1 MDDIRSFDVKSLRKV
16 KTSVKTVDGRQF
28 EEVRDSKGEPRIVS
42 TPRFDGSMGFVPDL
56 KPDLQH
62 KDTIA
67 PVPLYDNGLG
77 SVLLFEARAGALRTL
92 VRKQAYDGELVSVV
106 CRACGGADETIA
118 HIVTECPQLSPSSS
132 NTDLAAALGF
142 VDTGD
147 VVDYAADAAA
157 DWCLLRSLAVTHVVN
172 AVATTVPNFHED
184 RGLTYLALELLDLPD
199 FTLTLDTIDK
209 VCDFIDEALSSG
221 GSVLVH
227 CNAGVSRSCALVLA
241 FLILR
246 RGMDLREALERAR
259 TARPVVRPNDGF
271 LRQLKELQKSVR
283 PSTQSPS
290 S

>member
-56 KPDLQH
+56 KPDLQVGEV
-62 KDTIA
+62 I
-67 PVPLYDNGLG
+67 PGLHIG
-77 SVLLFEARAGALRTL
+77 S
-92 VRKQAYDGELVSVV
+92 Q
-106 CRACGGADETIA
+106 
-118 HIVTECPQLSPSSS
+118 
-132 NTDLAAALGF
+132 
-142 VDTGD
+142 
-147 VVDYAADAAA
+147 DAAA

-172 AVATTVPNFHED
+172 AVATTVPNFHEG
-184 RGLTYLALELLDLPD
+184 RGLTYLDLELLDLPD
-199 FTLTLDTIDK
+199 FTLTRDTIDK

-246 RGMDLREALERAR
+246 RGMDLREALEKAR

-271 LRQLKELQKSVR
+271 LRQLKELQKNVR